1 MIGSWRK
8 YNPEEIPFNRQALST
23 QKPEI
28 RKVKLINQ
36 NSATN
41 KVFGSDQ
48 RSYFN
53 AYNSIWLSG

>member
-1 MIGSWRK
+1 MFGK
-8 YNPEEIPFNRQALST
+8 QIPFNRQDLSS
-23 QKPEI
+23 QKPEMN
-28 RKVKLINQ
+28 KVTHINR